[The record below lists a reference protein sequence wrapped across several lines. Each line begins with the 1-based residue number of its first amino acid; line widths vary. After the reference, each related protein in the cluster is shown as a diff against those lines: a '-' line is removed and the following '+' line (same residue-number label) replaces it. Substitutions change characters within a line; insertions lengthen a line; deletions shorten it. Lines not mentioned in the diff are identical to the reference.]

1 MGLFDLFK
9 RKDVT
14 EAGDKEIARLRKMI
28 LSKLSQNPDRSAAI
42 ERLVELAT
50 ADAAEVLLTRFGWT
64 LDPSITDQEEKS
76 RALDGIV
83 RAGEAALPAIRAYC
97 ARSESVTW
105 PIKALRRIVDGKRL
119 AEELLLLLD
128 EFDTDYV
135 RNPEPKLQL
144 IQALEDFPSEETRI
158 AVEPFLTDA
167 SEQVRFA
174 AVSTVFAC
182 KSDAATEG
190 LVVALVE
197 DESLRVKNR
206 VAAGFADVGWS
217 IPEALLDGAR
227 SALPREFALGGD
239 GVVRRAS

>member
-28 LSKLSQNPDRSAAI
+28 LSKLSQNPDRAAAI
-42 ERLVELAT
+42 ERLVELGT
-50 ADAAEVLLTRFGWT
+50 AEAAEVLLTRFGWT

-119 AEELLLLLD
+119 EEELLLLLD

-144 IQALEDFPSEETRI
+144 VQALEDFPSEETRV
-158 AVEPFLTDA
+158 AVEPFLSDA

-174 AVSTVFAC
+174 AVSTVFSC

-206 VAAGFADVGWS
+206 VAAGLADVGWNV
-217 IPEALLDGAR
+217 PEALVDGVR
-227 SALPREFALGGD
+227 GALPREYTLGGD
-239 GVVRRAS
+239 GVVRRAG